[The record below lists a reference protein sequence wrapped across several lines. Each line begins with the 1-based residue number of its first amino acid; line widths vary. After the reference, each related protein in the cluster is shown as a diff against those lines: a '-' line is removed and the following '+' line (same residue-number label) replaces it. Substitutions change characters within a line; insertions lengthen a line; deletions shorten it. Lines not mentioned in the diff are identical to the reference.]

1 MPAKSGFALSL
12 VSGVIRQ
19 LETPDALRG
28 RMTGINMVF
37 FMGGPQLGELKAG
50 LVATAAIAVATP
62 ARWKYRR

>member
-19 LETPDALRG
+19 LETPDALHG

-62 ARWKYRR
+62 ALWKYRR